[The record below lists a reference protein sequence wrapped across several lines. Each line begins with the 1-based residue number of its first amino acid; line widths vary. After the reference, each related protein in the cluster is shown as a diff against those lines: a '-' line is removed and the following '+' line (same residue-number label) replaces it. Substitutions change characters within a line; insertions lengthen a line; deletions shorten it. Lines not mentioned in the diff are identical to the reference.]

1 VKDAAGNLYDGTSS
15 YEFQTLSNV
24 TPSPTPTPTPGPS
37 GGGSNPS
44 TLVPSTLG
52 QLLSPAALQTNLP
65 EVTPT
70 SLISQYKMGNLT
82 TLIATMNGT
91 NIVDVLSNGTDS
103 ISGTINNSGMST
115 SLSGPAGV
123 SIKMESPAGPGNF
136 IDGSAFINNLMAK
149 KYPGTQINSPAVQT
163 KASIQGGLAL
173 IGQQSSAA
181 AVSAT
186 KVFELSGVASQPI
199 QIQENLTQT
208 DLAAINLNDMQ
219 QAPTIKVNNLTN
231 LLVMGPGT
239 VINAGNTG
247 MNLIGD
253 VTNQSLVGGPANDF
267 LSGGGGI
274 DSLTGGGGI
283 DTFYFGAPGQVTI
296 TDFNN
301 SDKLKFN
308 VLGVKSFSDLCK
320 AVTNVVESPKG
331 DTYTINGNLQITI
344 IGYHV
349 TSNWNLVSFQFS

>member
-1 VKDAAGNLYDGTSS
+1 
-15 YEFQTLSNV
+15 
-24 TPSPTPTPTPGPS
+24 
-37 GGGSNPS
+37 
-44 TLVPSTLG
+44 
-52 QLLSPAALQTNLP
+52 
-65 EVTPT
+65 
-70 SLISQYKMGNLT
+70 
-82 TLIATMNGT
+82 
-91 NIVDVLSNGTDS
+91 
-103 ISGTINNSGMST
+103 
-115 SLSGPAGV
+115 
-123 SIKMESPAGPGNF
+123 
-136 IDGSAFINNLMAK
+136 
-149 KYPGTQINSPAVQT
+149 
-163 KASIQGGLAL
+163 LAL
-173 IGQQSSAA
+173 IGQQSSAS
-181 AVSAT
+181 AVTAT

-219 QAPTIKVNNLTN
+219 QPPTIKVNNLTN

-239 VINAGNTG
+239 VINAASTG

-253 VTNQSLVGGPANDF
+253 MSNQSLVGGPANDF

-331 DTYTINGNLQITI
+331 DTYIINGNLQITI
-344 IGYHV
+344 IGFHV